1 MRGQVFVVEALIASS
16 ILFLILFSLLST
28 PHSSQRDNYY
38 TLYATHRA
46 LTSLDANGSLRNITL
61 LNDTKTLE
69 RLLENL
75 VQRKVFVTFFSA
87 DGNLTPLPQF
97 SRKISSVSYY
107 ISGDFNCTLP
117 REIRVYVIE

>member
-28 PHSSQRDNYY
+28 PHSQRDNYY
-38 TLYATHRA
+38 TLYAIHRA

-61 LNDTKTLE
+61 LNETKTLE
-69 RLLENL
+69 GLLENL